1 MHPQG
6 FATVIL
12 VDDRGWL
19 LLQERDCQA
28 PIAPDMWGMVG
39 GHVDPGE
46 DFEAAAYREL
56 AEETGV
62 AWTSGL
68 DLWFDGSFQRSSGEV
83 THFTVWVAPAG
94 LTDADIVLGEGAQ
107 IVFVDPRVIPA
118 LDLSESARHF
128 VLGFLN
134 SSQYAALAGTVR
146 R

>member
-1 MHPQG
+1 M
-6 FATVIL
+6 IL

-19 LLQERDCQA
+19 LLQERDSLA
-28 PIAPDMWGMVG
+28 VSAPDMWGMVG

-56 AEETGV
+56 DEETGI

-68 DLWFDGSFQRSSGEV
+68 DLWFDGPFQRSSGEV
-83 THFTVWVAPAG
+83 THFTVWVAPTT

-118 LDLSESARHF
+118 LELAESARHF
-128 VLGFLN
+128 LPGFLD
-134 SSQYAALAGTVR
+134 SSQYAALRGTR
-146 R
+146 E